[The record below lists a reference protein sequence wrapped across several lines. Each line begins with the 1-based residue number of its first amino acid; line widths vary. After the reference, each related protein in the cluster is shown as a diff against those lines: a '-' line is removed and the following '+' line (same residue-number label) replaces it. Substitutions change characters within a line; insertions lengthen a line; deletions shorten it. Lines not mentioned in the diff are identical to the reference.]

1 MGPADHGAASEPEH
15 GAQRRPD
22 RAGAS
27 GGERTPEHESA
38 DDATREPEHA
48 PGPSA
53 ARPAPPA
60 TGRAAEGAC
69 HSQGEAGRAR
79 TRDGRELYYQWLPGP
94 AEAGAAPPTV
104 VFEGGLAA
112 GRSYWAGVQE
122 ALAGAA
128 PTVVHDRS
136 GLGRSP
142 AAPAGA
148 SRRLAA
154 LAEDLGA
161 LLDHLDRVGPGGP
174 YLLVGH
180 SWGGPLVRLAAAAQP
195 ARVAGLVLVDPS
207 DESCE
212 LLFQPSM
219 RRVEQIGQLA
229 TVALARLG
237 LLGRAY
243 RSLTA
248 SLPPDAAA
256 DMRAEGFTVAMTR
269 TRGRELEDAAGDLR
283 ALVEKPP
290 GLAGLPVTVVSAG
303 RVSPG
308 MPASARERA
317 TASHAYRARQSPH
330 GRHVV
335 LPEADH
341 MVLTTSPAELAE
353 EIRRMLRPDAD

>member
-1 MGPADHGAASEPEH
+1 MAPAEH
-15 GAQRRPD
+15 G
-22 RAGAS
+22 
-27 GGERTPEHESA
+27 
-38 DDATREPEHA
+38 
-48 PGPSA
+48 
-53 ARPAPPA
+53 
-60 TGRAAEGAC
+60 TGRDADAPA

-94 AEAGAAPPTV
+94 VGPDGARPTV

-112 GRSYWAGVQE
+112 GRSYWAGAQA
-122 ALAGAA
+122 ALADVT
-128 PTVVHDRS
+128 PTVVYDRS

-148 SRRLAA
+148 SRRLHA
-154 LAEDLGA
+154 LAEDLGD
-161 LLDHLDRVGPGGP
+161 LLDHLERVGPGGP
-174 YLLVGH
+174 FLLVGH

-195 ARVAGLVLVDPS
+195 ARVAGLVLVDPT
-207 DESCE
+207 DESCD
-212 LLFQPSM
+212 LLFRPAM
-219 RRVEQIGQLA
+219 RRAERIGQVV

-248 SLPPDAAA
+248 VLPPDAAA
-256 DMRAEGFTVAMTR
+256 DMRAEGYTVAMTR

-283 ALVEKPP
+283 ALLENPP

-308 MPASARERA
+308 MPQSVRERA

-341 MVLTTSPAELAE
+341 MVLTTSAAELAE
-353 EIRRMLRPDAD
+353 EIRRLAV

>member
-1 MGPADHGAASEPEH
+1 MAPAEH
-15 GAQRRPD
+15 G
-22 RAGAS
+22 
-27 GGERTPEHESA
+27 
-38 DDATREPEHA
+38 
-48 PGPSA
+48 
-53 ARPAPPA
+53 
-60 TGRAAEGAC
+60 TGRDADAPA

-79 TRDGRELYYQWLPGP
+79 TRDGRELYYRWLPGP
-94 AEAGAAPPTV
+94 AGPDRARPTV
-104 VFEGGLAA
+104 VFEGGVAA
-112 GRSYWAGVQE
+112 GRSYWAGAQA
-122 ALAGAA
+122 ALADVA
-128 PTVVHDRS
+128 PTVVYDRS

-148 SRRLAA
+148 SRRLHA
-154 LAEDLGA
+154 LAEDLGD

-174 YLLVGH
+174 FLLVGH

-195 ARVAGLVLVDPS
+195 ARVAGLVLVDPT

-212 LLFQPSM
+212 LLFRPAL
-219 RRVEQIGQLA
+219 RRAERIGQVV

-248 SLPPDAAA
+248 ALPPDAAA
-256 DMRAEGFTVAMTR
+256 DMRAEGYTVAMTR

-283 ALVEKPP
+283 ALLENPP

-308 MPASARERA
+308 MPKSVRERA

-341 MVLTTSPAELAE
+341 MVLTTSAAELAE
-353 EIRRMLRPDAD
+353 EIRRLAV

>member
-1 MGPADHGAASEPEH
+1 MAPAEH
-15 GAQRRPD
+15 G
-22 RAGAS
+22 
-27 GGERTPEHESA
+27 
-38 DDATREPEHA
+38 
-48 PGPSA
+48 
-53 ARPAPPA
+53 
-60 TGRAAEGAC
+60 TGRDADTPA

-94 AEAGAAPPTV
+94 VGPDGARPTV

-112 GRSYWAGVQE
+112 GRSYWAGAQA
-122 ALAGAA
+122 ALADVA
-128 PTVVHDRS
+128 PTVVYDRS

-148 SRRLAA
+148 SRRLHA
-154 LAEDLGA
+154 LAEDLGD

-174 YLLVGH
+174 FLLVGH

-195 ARVAGLVLVDPS
+195 ARVAGLVLVDPT
-207 DESCE
+207 DESCD
-212 LLFQPSM
+212 LLFQPAM
-219 RRVEQIGQLA
+219 RRAERIGQVV

-248 SLPPDAAA
+248 TLPPDAAA
-256 DMRAEGFTVAMTR
+256 DMRAEGYTVAMTR

-283 ALVEKPP
+283 ALLENPP

-303 RVSPG
+303 RVSAG
-308 MPASARERA
+308 MPKSVRERA

-341 MVLTTSPAELAE
+341 MVLTTSAAELAE
-353 EIRRMLRPDAD
+353 EIRRLAVV

>member
-1 MGPADHGAASEPEH
+1 MAPAEH
-15 GAQRRPD
+15 G
-22 RAGAS
+22 
-27 GGERTPEHESA
+27 
-38 DDATREPEHA
+38 
-48 PGPSA
+48 
-53 ARPAPPA
+53 
-60 TGRAAEGAC
+60 TGRDADAPA

-79 TRDGRELYYQWLPGP
+79 TRDGRVLHYQWLPGP
-94 AEAGAAPPTV
+94 AGPDPAPPTV

-112 GRSYWAGVQE
+112 GRSYWAGAQAV
-122 ALAGAA
+122 LAGVA
-128 PTVVHDRS
+128 PTVVYDRS

-142 AAPAGA
+142 AAPAGV
-148 SRRLAA
+148 SRRLHA
-154 LAEDLGA
+154 LAEDLGN
-161 LLDHLDRVGPGGP
+161 LLDHLERVGPGGP
-174 YLLVGH
+174 FLLVGH

-195 ARVAGLVLVDPS
+195 TRVAGLVLVDPT

-212 LLFQPSM
+212 LLFRPAM
-219 RRVEQIGQLA
+219 RRAERIGQVV

-248 SLPPDAAA
+248 TLPPDAAA
-256 DMRAEGFTVAMTR
+256 DMRAEGYTVAMTR

-283 ALVEKPP
+283 ALLENPP

-308 MPASARERA
+308 MPASVRDRA

-341 MVLTTSPAELAE
+341 MVLTTSAAELAE
-353 EIRRMLRPDAD
+353 EIRRLAVGADD

>member
-1 MGPADHGAASEPEH
+1 MGPAEHGAASEPEH

-27 GGERTPEHESA
+27 GRERTPEHESA

-48 PGPSA
+48 PGHTEEPTAGPSA

-112 GRSYWAGVQE
+112 GRSYWAGVQA

-128 PTVVHDRS
+128 PTVVYDRS

-303 RVSPG
+303 RVSPACRRRRG
-308 MPASARERA
+308 SGPRPRTRTGPGSRR
-317 TASHAYRARQSPH
+317 TAGTWCCPRR
-330 GRHVV
+330 
-335 LPEADH
+335 
-341 MVLTTSPAELAE
+341 TTWC
-353 EIRRMLRPDAD
+353 

>member
-1 MGPADHGAASEPEH
+1 MGGTGKGPAEH
-15 GAQRRPD
+15 GTGPG
-22 RAGAS
+22 AGA
-27 GGERTPEHESA
+27 PV
-38 DDATREPEHA
+38 
-48 PGPSA
+48 
-53 ARPAPPA
+53 
-60 TGRAAEGAC
+60 

-79 TRDGRELYYQWLPGP
+79 TRDGRELYYQGLAGP
-94 AEAGAAPPTV
+94 AGAAGRPTV

-112 GRSYWAGVQE
+112 GRSYWAGVQA
-122 ALAGAA
+122 ALADVA
-128 PTVVHDRS
+128 PTVVYDRS

-142 AAPAGA
+142 AAPPGA

-154 LAEDLGA
+154 LADDLGD
-161 LLDHLDRVGPGGP
+161 LLGHLDHLGRVGYGGLF
-174 YLLVGH
+174 LLVGH

-195 ARVAGLVLVDPS
+195 ARVAGLVLVDPT
-207 DESCE
+207 DESCD
-212 LLFQPSM
+212 LLFQPAM
-219 RRVEQIGQLA
+219 RRAERIGQVV

-248 SLPPDAAA
+248 TLPPDAAA
-256 DMRAEGFTVAMTR
+256 DMRAEGYTVAMPR

-283 ALVEKPP
+283 ALVENPP

-308 MPASARERA
+308 MPKSVRERA
-317 TASHAYRARQSPH
+317 TASQAYRARQSPH

-341 MVLTTSPAELAE
+341 MVLTTSAAELAG
-353 EIRRMLRPDAD
+353 EIRRLPI

>member
-1 MGPADHGAASEPEH
+1 MAPAEH
-15 GAQRRPD
+15 G
-22 RAGAS
+22 
-27 GGERTPEHESA
+27 
-38 DDATREPEHA
+38 
-48 PGPSA
+48 
-53 ARPAPPA
+53 
-60 TGRAAEGAC
+60 TGRDADAPV

-79 TRDGRELYYQWLPGP
+79 TRDGRELYYQWLPDPAGP
-94 AEAGAAPPTV
+94 DRTRPTV

-112 GRSYWAGVQE
+112 GRSYWAGAQA
-122 ALAGAA
+122 ALADVA
-128 PTVVHDRS
+128 PTVVYDRS

-142 AAPAGA
+142 AAPAGV
-148 SRRLAA
+148 SRRLHA
-154 LAEDLGA
+154 LAEDLGD

-174 YLLVGH
+174 FLLVGH
-180 SWGGPLVRLAAAAQP
+180 SWGGPLVRLAAAARP
-195 ARVAGLVLVDPS
+195 ARVAGLVLVDPT
-207 DESCE
+207 DESCD
-212 LLFQPSM
+212 LLFRPSM
-219 RRVEQIGQLA
+219 RRTERIGQVA

-248 SLPPDAAA
+248 ALPPDAAA
-256 DMRAEGFTVAMTR
+256 DMRAEGYTVAMTR

-283 ALVEKPP
+283 ALLENPP

-308 MPASARERA
+308 MPKSVRERA

-353 EIRRMLRPDAD
+353 EIRRLAVSL

>member
-1 MGPADHGAASEPEH
+1 MAPAEQVRGATSTHPLTA
-15 GAQRRPD
+15 
-22 RAGAS
+22 RA
-27 GGERTPEHESA
+27 R
-38 DDATREPEHA
+38 
-48 PGPSA
+48 
-53 ARPAPPA
+53 
-60 TGRAAEGAC
+60 RAAP
-69 HSQGEAGRAR
+69 R

-94 AEAGAAPPTV
+94 VGPDGARPTV

-112 GRSYWAGVQE
+112 GRSYWAGARA
-122 ALAGAA
+122 ALADVA
-128 PTVVHDRS
+128 PTVVYDRS

-148 SRRLAA
+148 SRRLHA
-154 LAEDLGA
+154 LAEDLGD

-174 YLLVGH
+174 FLLVGH

-195 ARVAGLVLVDPS
+195 ARVAGLVLVDPT
-207 DESCE
+207 DESCD
-212 LLFQPSM
+212 LLFQPAM
-219 RRVEQIGQLA
+219 RRDERIGQLV

-248 SLPPDAAA
+248 TLPPDAAA
-256 DMRAEGFTVAMTR
+256 DMRAEGCTVAMTR
-269 TRGRELEDAAGDLR
+269 TRGRQLEDAAGDLR
-283 ALVEKPP
+283 ALLENPP

-308 MPASARERA
+308 MPKSVRERA

-341 MVLTTSPAELAE
+341 MVLTTSAAGLAE
-353 EIRRMLRPDAD
+353 EIRRLAVV

>member
-1 MGPADHGAASEPEH
+1 MAPAEH
-15 GAQRRPD
+15 GTGR
-22 RAGAS
+22 
-27 GGERTPEHESA
+27 
-38 DDATREPEHA
+38 DAVA
-48 PGPSA
+48 
-53 ARPAPPA
+53 PAP
-60 TGRAAEGAC
+60 
-69 HSQGEAGRAR
+69 SQVEAGRAR
-79 TRDGRELYYQWLPGP
+79 TRDGLELYYQWLPGP
-94 AEAGAAPPTV
+94 AGADRARPTV

-112 GRSYWAGVQE
+112 GRSSWAGAQAV
-122 ALAGAA
+122 LADVA
-128 PTVVHDRS
+128 PTVVYERS

-148 SRRLAA
+148 SRRLHA
-154 LAEDLGA
+154 LAEDLGN
-161 LLDHLDRVGPGGP
+161 LLDHLERVGPGGP
-174 YLLVGH
+174 FLLVGH

-195 ARVAGLVLVDPS
+195 ARVAGLVLVDPT

-212 LLFQPSM
+212 LLFQPAM
-219 RRVEQIGQLA
+219 RRAERIGQVV

-237 LLGRAY
+237 PLGRAY

-248 SLPPDAAA
+248 TLPPDAAA
-256 DMRAEGFTVAMTR
+256 DMRAEGYTVAMTR

-283 ALVEKPP
+283 ALLENPP

-308 MPASARERA
+308 MPKSVRERA

-341 MVLTTSPAELAE
+341 MVLTTSAAELAE
-353 EIRRMLRPDAD
+353 EIRRQAV

>member
-1 MGPADHGAASEPEH
+1 MAPAEH
-15 GAQRRPD
+15 G
-22 RAGAS
+22 
-27 GGERTPEHESA
+27 
-38 DDATREPEHA
+38 
-48 PGPSA
+48 
-53 ARPAPPA
+53 
-60 TGRAAEGAC
+60 TGRDTDAPA

-94 AEAGAAPPTV
+94 AGPDRARPTV

-112 GRSYWAGVQE
+112 GRSYWAGAQA
-122 ALAGAA
+122 ALADVA
-128 PTVVHDRS
+128 PTVVYDRS

-142 AAPAGA
+142 AAPAGV
-148 SRRLAA
+148 SRRLHA
-154 LAEDLGA
+154 LAEDLGD
-161 LLDHLDRVGPGGP
+161 LLDHLERVGPGGP
-174 YLLVGH
+174 FLLVGH

-195 ARVAGLVLVDPS
+195 ARVAGLVLVDPT

-212 LLFQPSM
+212 LLFQPAM
-219 RRVEQIGQLA
+219 RRAERIGQVV

-248 SLPPDAAA
+248 TLPPDAAA
-256 DMRAEGFTVAMTR
+256 DMRAEGYTVAMTR

-283 ALVEKPP
+283 ALLENPP

-308 MPASARERA
+308 MPKSVRDRA

-341 MVLTTSPAELAE
+341 MVLTTSAAELAE
-353 EIRRMLRPDAD
+353 EIRRLAVRPGHG

>member
-1 MGPADHGAASEPEH
+1 MAPAEH
-15 GAQRRPD
+15 G
-22 RAGAS
+22 
-27 GGERTPEHESA
+27 
-38 DDATREPEHA
+38 
-48 PGPSA
+48 
-53 ARPAPPA
+53 
-60 TGRAAEGAC
+60 TGRDADAPA

-94 AEAGAAPPTV
+94 VGPDGARPTV

-112 GRSYWAGVQE
+112 GRSYWAGAQA
-122 ALAGAA
+122 ALADVA
-128 PTVVHDRS
+128 PTVVYDRS

-142 AAPAGA
+142 AAPAGV
-148 SRRLAA
+148 SRRLPA
-154 LAEDLGA
+154 LAEDLGD
-161 LLDHLDRVGPGGP
+161 LLDHLERVGPGGP
-174 YLLVGH
+174 FLLVGH

-195 ARVAGLVLVDPS
+195 ARVAGLVLVDPT
-207 DESCE
+207 DESCD
-212 LLFQPSM
+212 LLFRPAM
-219 RRVEQIGQLA
+219 RRAERIGQLV

-248 SLPPDAAA
+248 TLPPDAAA
-256 DMRAEGFTVAMTR
+256 DMRAEGYTVAMTR

-283 ALVEKPP
+283 ALLENPP

-308 MPASARERA
+308 MPKSVRERA

-341 MVLTTSPAELAE
+341 MVLTTSAAELAE
-353 EIRRMLRPDAD
+353 EIRRLAVV

>member
-1 MGPADHGAASEPEH
+1 EPT
-15 GAQRRPD
+15 A
-22 RAGAS
+22 
-27 GGERTPEHESA
+27 
-38 DDATREPEHA
+38 
-48 PGPSA
+48 GPSA

-60 TGRAAEGAC
+60 GEGAR

-112 GRSYWAGVQE
+112 GRSYWAGVQA

-128 PTVVHDRS
+128 PTVVYDRS

-219 RRVEQIGQLA
+219 RRVERIGQLA

-317 TASHAYRARQSPH
+317 TASHAYRGRQSPH